1 MSSSLSGLAL
11 PRAIVVPGAALT
23 LGATSLS
30 PAHGGQCGLL
40 ALAFLG
46 VFAMTRI
53 PPLSPMH
60 DLSLD
65 VARRR
70 HHRRAALQLS
80 TCFDD
85 AGIEVGQGAA
95 HGLFRGGGVELC
107 VEGRIFGAQCE
118 CGRAQARQPL
128 PLDLLTDPPV
138 RIVGVLE
145 PGQWFTRAGQVVEVA
160 SAHGLLDR
168 NLHDLRSLLH
178 GGLAGIVR
186 VFDAR
191 VVCFAGG
198 LQLADLITG
207 NIQSGV
213 ARLCRATHA
222 LSLVS
227 KCPVH
232 AVLRRGKFNLRLG
245 KVRYRLTSME
255 SNLSTHAAHPQNDVT
270 ALLGDLETDR
280 AELAQRLRKARW
292 FAPTLG
298 ALAAIYVATPALPD
312 TINRGFVG
320 TSLVILG
327 VIVTTGYQRATGVK
341 LLRFRAFELLLFAA
355 ALLATLFFF
364 SVSLGLAAS
373 GLPWWIVA
381 SVAASFAVATGLAHL
396 VAASMQRRVRD
407 AA

>member
-1 MSSSLSGLAL
+1 
-11 PRAIVVPGAALT
+11 
-23 LGATSLS
+23 
-30 PAHGGQCGLL
+30 
-40 ALAFLG
+40 
-46 VFAMTRI
+46 
-53 PPLSPMH
+53 
-60 DLSLD
+60 
-65 VARRR
+65 
-70 HHRRAALQLS
+70 
-80 TCFDD
+80 
-85 AGIEVGQGAA
+85 
-95 HGLFRGGGVELC
+95 
-107 VEGRIFGAQCE
+107 
-118 CGRAQARQPL
+118 
-128 PLDLLTDPPV
+128 
-138 RIVGVLE
+138 
-145 PGQWFTRAGQVVEVA
+145 
-160 SAHGLLDR
+160 
-168 NLHDLRSLLH
+168 
-178 GGLAGIVR
+178 
-186 VFDAR
+186 
-191 VVCFAGG
+191 
-198 LQLADLITG
+198 
-207 NIQSGV
+207 
-213 ARLCRATHA
+213 
-222 LSLVS
+222 
-227 KCPVH
+227 
-232 AVLRRGKFNLRLG
+232 
-245 KVRYRLTSME
+245 ME

-381 SVAASFAVATGLAHL
+381 SVVASFAVATGLAHL